1 MDTFFLRLFFG
12 ILKLLPLSGV
22 NLEQVHMIASTKL
35 TMDRRRKPATWKRS
49 QQKEPSNAMLYA
61 MFLYALMGLFMGFM
75 IFAVP
80 DFMLAMI
87 ILHTY
92 LLFML
97 IMILITDFSNVL
109 LDTSDSQ
116 IILPKPVTSRTLLVA
131 RTLHIV
137 VYLGQLILAIMICP
151 VIATFFKYGGAV
163 GFSLL
168 LTTLLTAAIGI
179 FITYILYGLV
189 LRYTSEQRVKD
200 IIGYFQVFMTVFFA
214 VAYQVIPRLINLSE
228 TVFSFELHWYSY
240 LLPPVWMAGLLDS
253 VKTVTI
259 DGARISM
266 IVFAIGFPLL
276 AGFVIAKYLAPY
288 FSRFMSAPA
297 EGGTL
302 IQTKSAR
309 NRKAHLSE
317 KLAGILCR
325 SCYENASFA
334 QVWKITG
341 RDKNF
346 KMQFYPS
353 LAYIP
358 VFIFIIFFRNFKDV
372 DQKLADLPNG
382 NMFLW
387 LLYLGM
393 FAVTLSLTLI
403 SYYENYTASWVYQTA
418 PVNKPGELINGAIK
432 ALLVKFFIPIYLVMS
447 TLTLVI
453 WDYKTLDDVLLVGFN
468 SILIFYISALMST
481 HYLPFSQQPNAKQ
494 QSGRFL
500 MVLLRMFL
508 IGILVALH
516 WLALKISWLVI
527 ALVPLAFAGCWWLH
541 QRVQQLPWRKI
552 VM

>member
-35 TMDRRRKPATWKRS
+35 TMDRRRKPAAWKRS
-49 QQKEPSNAMLYA
+49 QQKEPTNAMLYA
-61 MFLYALMGLFMGFM
+61 MLLYALMGLFIGFM
-75 IFAVP
+75 IFAVT

-116 IILPKPVTSRTLLVA
+116 IILPKPVTSRTLLAA
-131 RTLHIV
+131 RTLHII
-137 VYLGQLILAIMICP
+137 VYLGQLILAVMICP
-151 VIATFFKYGGAV
+151 VIATFFKYGIVV
-163 GFSLL
+163 GIFLL

-189 LRYTSEQRVKD
+189 LRYTNEQKVKD

-214 VAYQVIPRLINLSE
+214 VAYHVIPRLINLSE
-228 TVFSFELHWYSY
+228 TVLSFELGWYSY
-240 LLPPVWMAGLLDS
+240 LLPPVWMACLLDS
-253 VKTVTI
+253 VQTGTI
-259 DGARISM
+259 DGARTGM
-266 IVFAIGFPLL
+266 IVCAIGLPLL
-276 AGFVIAKYLAPY
+276 AGFLIAKYLSPY
-288 FSRFMSAPA
+288 FSRFMAAPA

-302 IQTKSAR
+302 TPAKSAGSR
-309 NRKAHLSE
+309 NAGFSE
-317 KLAGILCR
+317 KLAGLLCR
-325 SCYENASFA
+325 SACEHASFI

-353 LAYIP
+353 LSYIP
-358 VFIFIIFFRNFKDV
+358 VFIFIIFFKNFKDV
-372 DQKLADLPNG
+372 GEKLAELPNG

-393 FAVTLSLTLI
+393 FAVTLSLSLI

-418 PVNKPGELINGAIK
+418 PIEKPGALINGGIK
-432 ALLVKFFIPIYLVMS
+432 ALLVKFFAPVYLFMS
-447 TLTLVI
+447 AITLVI
-453 WDYKTLDDVLLVGFN
+453 WGYRTIDDILLVACN

-481 HYLPFSQQPNAKQ
+481 HYLPFSQEPNAKQ
-494 QSGRFL
+494 QSGKFL
-500 MVLLRMFL
+500 MVLLRMLL

-516 WLALKISWLVI
+516 WWALNVSWLVI
-527 ALVPLAFAGCWWLH
+527 ALVPLAFAGCWWMH
-541 QRVQQLPWRKI
+541 QQVQQLPWRKI
-552 VM
+552 II

>member
-1 MDTFFLRLFFG
+1 MDTFFLRIFFG
-12 ILKLLPLSGV
+12 ILKLLPLSGI

-61 MFLYALMGLFMGFM
+61 MFLYALMGLFIGFM
-75 IFAVP
+75 IFAVT

-131 RTLHIV
+131 RTLHII

-151 VIATFFKYGGAV
+151 FVATFFKYGVAV
-163 GFSLL
+163 GASLL

-179 FITYILYGLV
+179 LITYILYGLV
-189 LRYTSEQRVKD
+189 LRYTSEQKVKD

-214 VAYQVIPRLINLSE
+214 VAYQVVPRLINLSE

-240 LLPPVWMAGLLDS
+240 LLPPVWMASLLDS
-253 VKTVTI
+253 VQTATI
-259 DGARISM
+259 DGARIGM
-266 IVFAIGFPLL
+266 IVCAIGLPLL
-276 AGFVIAKYLAPY
+276 AGFIISRYLAPY

-297 EGGTL
+297 EGGAL
-302 IQTKSAR
+302 NQTKSTR
-309 NRKAHLSE
+309 NRKANLSE

-325 SCYENASFA
+325 SSYENASFT

-372 DQKLADLPNG
+372 GQKLADLPNG

-393 FAVTLSLTLI
+393 FSVTLSLSLI

-418 PVNKPGELINGAIK
+418 PINRPGELINGAIK
-432 ALLVKFFIPIYLVMS
+432 ALLVKFFIPVYLVMS
-447 TLTLVI
+447 MVTFII
-453 WDYKTLDDVLLVGFN
+453 WGYKTLDDILLVGFN

-481 HYLPFSQQPNAKQ
+481 HYLPFSQQPNARQ
-494 QSGRFL
+494 QSGKFL
-500 MVLLRMFL
+500 MVLLRMLL

-516 WLALKISWLVI
+516 WLALKVSWLVI
-527 ALVPLAFAGCWWLH
+527 ALVPLAFAGGWWMH
-541 QRVQQLPWRKI
+541 QQVQLLPWRKI
-552 VM
+552 VI

>member
-61 MFLYALMGLFMGFM
+61 MFLYALMGLFIGMM
-75 IFAVP
+75 IFVVT

-131 RTLHIV
+131 RTLHII

-151 VIATFFKYGGAV
+151 LIATFFKYGIAV
-163 GFSLL
+163 GLSLL

-189 LRYTSEQRVKD
+189 LRYTSEQKVKD

-240 LLPPVWMAGLLDS
+240 LLPPVWMASLLDS
-253 VKTVTI
+253 VQTATI
-259 DGARISM
+259 DGPRIGM
-266 IVFAIGFPLL
+266 IVCAIGLPILSGL
-276 AGFVIAKYLAPY
+276 VIAKYLAPY
-288 FSRFMSAPA
+288 FSRFMAAPA
-297 EGGTL
+297 EGAVS
-302 IQTKSAR
+302 QTKTAGDR
-309 NRKAHLSE
+309 RIHLSE
-317 KLAGILCR
+317 KLAGVLCG
-325 SCYENASFA
+325 SAYESASFS

-358 VFIFIIFFRNFKDV
+358 VFIFIIFFRNFKDIG
-372 DQKLADLPNG
+372 QKLEDLPNG

-393 FAVTLSLTLI
+393 FAVTSSLSLV

-432 ALLVKFFIPIYLVMS
+432 ALLVKFFVPVYLVMS
-447 TLTLVI
+447 TVTLTI
-453 WDYKTLDDVLLVGFN
+453 WGYKTLDDILLVGLN

-494 QSGRFL
+494 QGGKFL

-516 WLALKISWLVI
+516 WFALKINWLVI
-527 ALVPLAFAGCWWLH
+527 ALVPISFAGCWWTH
-541 QRVQQLPWRKI
+541 QQLKQLPWRKI
-552 VM
+552 VI

>member
-12 ILKLLPLSGV
+12 ILKMLPLSGI
-22 NLEQVHMIASTKL
+22 NLEQVYMIASTKL
-35 TMDRRRKPATWKRS
+35 TMDRRRKPAAWKRS

-61 MFLYALMGLFMGFM
+61 MFLYALMGLFIGMM
-75 IFAVP
+75 IFVIT

-131 RTLHIV
+131 RTLHII

-151 VIATFFKYGGAV
+151 LVATFFKYGIAV
-163 GFSLL
+163 GISLL

-189 LRYTSEQRVKD
+189 LRYTSEQKVKD

-253 VKTVTI
+253 VQTATI
-259 DGARISM
+259 DGPRMGM
-266 IVFAIGFPLL
+266 IVCAIGLPILSGL
-276 AGFVIAKYLAPY
+276 VIAKYLAPY
-288 FSRFMSAPA
+288 FSRFMAAPA
-297 EGGTL
+297 EGAAS
-302 IQTKSAR
+302 QTKTAGDR
-309 NRKAHLSE
+309 RIHLSE
-317 KLAGILCR
+317 KLAGVLCG
-325 SCYENASFA
+325 SAYESASFS

-358 VFIFIIFFRNFKDV
+358 VFIFIIFFRNFKDIG
-372 DQKLADLPNG
+372 QKLADLPNG

-387 LLYLGM
+387 
-393 FAVTLSLTLI
+393 
-403 SYYENYTASWVYQTA
+403 
-418 PVNKPGELINGAIK
+418 
-432 ALLVKFFIPIYLVMS
+432 
-447 TLTLVI
+447 
-453 WDYKTLDDVLLVGFN
+453 
-468 SILIFYISALMST
+468 
-481 HYLPFSQQPNAKQ
+481 
-494 QSGRFL
+494 
-500 MVLLRMFL
+500 
-508 IGILVALH
+508 
-516 WLALKISWLVI
+516 
-527 ALVPLAFAGCWWLH
+527 
-541 QRVQQLPWRKI
+541 
-552 VM
+552 